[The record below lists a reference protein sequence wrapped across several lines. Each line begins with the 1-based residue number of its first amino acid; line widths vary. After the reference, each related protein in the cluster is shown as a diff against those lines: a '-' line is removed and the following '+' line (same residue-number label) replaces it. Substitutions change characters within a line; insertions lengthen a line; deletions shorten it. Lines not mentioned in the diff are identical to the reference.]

1 VTGRQE
7 PALRPPPEVSTLV
20 GFPTASPPPQVF
32 RVSRRAHGLWWF
44 SSRGAGRFDLAH
56 PMGTCYLAADPLSS
70 LLEVLAGA
78 AETTAAFLD
87 ARQVHRLD
95 GMHSLLADATNR
107 AATGFG
113 VTRELSSITP
123 NDLPQQWAAA
133 LHEAGFDG
141 VRYMLRFD
149 PSPRGLAVAVFGRAG
164 EDHLRRRGAATPV
177 GEGLRLRL
185 QDECGVRVIPV
196 PSAAQLRIAAPP

>member
-1 VTGRQE
+1 
-7 PALRPPPEVSTLV
+7 
-20 GFPTASPPPQVF
+20 
-32 RVSRRAHGLWWF
+32 
-44 SSRGAGRFDLAH
+44 
-56 PMGTCYLAADPLSS
+56 MGTCYLAADPLSA

-95 GMHSLLADATNR
+95 ELRARLADATHR

-123 NDLPQQWAAA
+123 YDLPQQWAAA
-133 LHEAGFDG
+133 LRDAGFDG

-149 PSPRGLAVAVFGRAG
+149 PLSCGLAVAVFGRAG
-164 EDHLRRRGAATPV
+164 EDRTRPPGAATPV
-177 GEGLRLRL
+177 GEGLRVRLR
-185 QDECGVRVIPV
+185 DECGVRVIPI
-196 PSAAQLRIAAPP
+196 PNAAQLRVAEPP